1 MPAGQGDEQNGW
13 RARYSV
19 LVSAPREVVIDTFHR
34 AAHCC
39 RHAPLSRRFAR
50 GGVLHASRANV
61 GRISRHRQALR
72 GRLIAS
78 AEEVPAAKYGYKPTA
93 KQMTIGEIVVH
104 LAEDNDRDCARIGGT
119 TAPARSPISATDSK
133 DRLVARL
140 KETFAYCDRVLA
152 SLDDTKITDQVSAD
166 GEMETRIQAMMDDCG
181 HWADHYS
188 QFAIYLRLNG
198 LLPPTATDPTM

>member
-1 MPAGQGDEQNGW
+1 MTMRLSLVLSLLAAFPMRPAPIADAF
-13 RARYSV
+13 RVIVKRYE
-19 LVSAPREVVIDTFHR
+19 R
-34 AAHCC
+34 
-39 RHAPLSRRFAR
+39 
-50 GGVLHASRANV
+50 
-61 GRISRHRQALR
+61 
-72 GRLIAS
+72 RLIAS
-78 AEEVPAAKYGYKPTA
+78 AEEVPAAKYGYRPTA

-104 LAEDNDRDCARIGGT
+104 LAEDNDGDCSRIGGA
-119 TAPARSPISATDSK
+119 TAPSRPPISGTDSK

-152 SLDDTKITDQVSAD
+152 SLDDAKLAEQVSAD
-166 GEMETRIQAMMDDCG
+166 GEMETRIQAMMDDCS